1 MIHLEVTADLVGAA
15 SGRTNFVIN
24 SKASSPLLAAPQP
37 HEHGLEPNGQSIFW
51 LRNE

>member
-24 SKASSPLLAAPQP
+24 SKASSPLLAAPQH
-37 HEHGLEPNGQSIFW
+37 HEHGLEPSGQSIFW